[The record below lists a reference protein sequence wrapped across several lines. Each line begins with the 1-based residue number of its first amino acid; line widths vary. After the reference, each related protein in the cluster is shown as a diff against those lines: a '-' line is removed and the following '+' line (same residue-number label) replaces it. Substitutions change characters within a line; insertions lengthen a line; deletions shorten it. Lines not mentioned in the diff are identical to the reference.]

1 MTLDLGPGV
10 SVCSALLVLLALG
23 GATAEKARAYLQHHL
38 KACEGRLNPT
48 AASCRVSRRSLTK
61 LLQKADLVAYAAAL
75 RDEHG
80 HRDRTRTKERKKR
93 HSM

>member
-10 SVCSALLVLLALG
+10 STCSVLLVMMAIG
-23 GATAEKARAYLQHHL
+23 GTTAEKAKEYLQHHL

-48 AASCRVSRRSLTK
+48 ATSCRVSRRSLTK

-80 HRDRTRTKERKKR
+80 HRDRTRTKERKAR
-93 HSM
+93 HRL